1 MCRITRGNAQDL
13 PDGRAQ
19 PHKAP
24 TRRRRRTFWNL
35 KPPSPKMPPMS
46 EPLPHTL
53 PSTYLGNPPK
63 LLRLGGGLGM
73 AGSCVGIAVL
83 LLACGGIS
91 MALVMSFIPLILGA
105 VGFVLS
111 LVGANTEKRQIGKD
125 DTHVMG
131 ALFICCM
138 AIIGG
143 LVEMAAWRGWML
155 FHG

>member
-1 MCRITRGNAQDL
+1 ML
-13 PDGRAQ
+13 
-19 PHKAP
+19 
-24 TRRRRRTFWNL
+24 RRRRSLFWNARS
-35 KPPSPKMPPMS
+35 PSHKMPRMS
-46 EPLPHTL
+46 EPLHYSS
-53 PSTYLGNPPK
+53 PSTYAGNPPK
-63 LLRLGGGLGM
+63 MLRLGGALGM

-91 MALVMSFIPLILGA
+91 KALVMSFIPVLLGA

-111 LVGANTEKRQIGKD
+111 LVGANAEKPQIGKD